1 MHDYTYPSVYLAYLM
16 FFLCLAGAIFFLV
29 RSRHSGYWGAHSE
42 DPKYRMLS
50 DGERDDE
57 SDDTSRNTN

>member
-16 FFLCLAGAIFFLV
+16 FFLCFAGAIFFLV
-29 RSRHSGYWGAHSE
+29 RSCRSGYWGSHSE

-50 DGERDDE
+50 DDDS
-57 SDDTSRNTN
+57 SDDAHRKTN